1 MRYKK
6 LLQDLIVPV
15 MTENGYKSEIEN
27 TSGFFEKENTIS
39 GQKQRIYLDIFSD
52 SVVFHM
58 ELTPTTKYQF
68 IKTSE
73 VFANDEGLC
82 RLGDFAWN
90 YENDMELRKILE
102 YVAVSMENYG
112 FQYLEMA
119 AKDPDDIYATPEEH
133 MDLYLHHEEY
143 AGEFFQKHH
152 LTNWDVMTTVSIIE
166 EELKRLPQVPS
177 QIDRTQMIRLAASY
191 GHIYATKGGK
201 WKLKNGYVRIELAK
215 MGSKWEQ
222 DVEGPLNWIYSCVSC
237 NQRDKVGNSVLKNLK
252 NFGYL

>member
-6 LLQDLIVPV
+6 LLQELIEPV

-39 GQKQRIYLDIFSD
+39 GQMQRIYLDDLSD

-58 ELTPTTKYQF
+58 ELTPTAKYQF

-73 VFANDEGLC
+73 VFAHDESL
-82 RLGDFAWN
+82 RWVGDFAWS
-90 YENDMELRKILE
+90 YETDMELRKILE

-112 FQYLEMA
+112 FEYLEMA
-119 AKDPDDIYATPEEH
+119 ANDPDDIYATPEEH

-143 AGEFFQKHH
+143 AGEFFQNHH
-152 LTNWDVMTTVSIIE
+152 LTNWDVMTTVNIIE
-166 EELKRLPQVPS
+166 DELKSLPQVPS
-177 QIDRTQMIRLAASY
+177 QIDRTQLIRLAASY
-191 GHIYATKGGK
+191 GHIYVTKGGK
-201 WKLKNGYVRIELAK
+201 WKLKNGHVRIELAK
-215 MGSKWEQ
+215 IGSKWEQ
-222 DVEGPLNWIYSCVSC
+222 DVEGPLNWIYTCVSC
-237 NQRDKVGNSVLKNLK
+237 NQRDKVSISVLENLK